1 MSAHAKEAKET
12 PLRKVLIAIVGMS
25 PQVVTET
32 LWALRRERGFI
43 PDEIRVILTRA
54 ARDCVVHYLLDPL
67 E

>member
-1 MSAHAKEAKET
+1 MSVPAEKPKET
-12 PLRKVLIAIVGMS
+12 PLRKVLVAIVGMS

-54 ARDCVVHYLLDPL
+54 ARDCVVHDLLDPL
-67 E
+67 